1 MATKDQTQIIKW
13 LEEHDKNDRADYARI
28 NKNLQQMGEE
38 IQYLKKGVQEL
49 KDQVKPMVEQDEH
62 VKWAA
67 QKVTRWLKVIGVVVA
82 IIASAIAVYKGV
94 IR

>member
-1 MATKDQTQIIKW
+1 MATKETEIIKW

-28 NKNLQQMGEE
+28 NKSIESMGYE
-38 IQYLKKGVQEL
+38 IKSLKKEVKDL

-67 QKVTRWLKVIGVVVA
+67 QKVAKWIKIIAA
-82 IIASAIAVYKGV
+82 IIAPLASTIAVYKGI